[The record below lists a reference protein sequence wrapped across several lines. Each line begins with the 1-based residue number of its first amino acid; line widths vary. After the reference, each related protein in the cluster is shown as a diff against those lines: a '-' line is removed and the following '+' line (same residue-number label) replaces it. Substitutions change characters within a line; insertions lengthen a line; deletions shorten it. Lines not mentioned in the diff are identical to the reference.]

1 MQSINKLDDI
11 KDFAI
16 RKQPVVFISK
26 LVIYK
31 SISPLEIIREIK
43 FSLGVNIISTL
54 HYDSRNENV
63 DIIGHS
69 VGKTT
74 LCRFIRHILGEPTY
88 SNEVSSRLI
97 SKKFPDGWI
106 GAEIT
111 VHNISYAVLRHIGTG
126 NFQSRIAQS
135 ISLESLI
142 SESNKGPS
150 KFNVSQESYI
160 SKLGLNIPYSF
171 ENPRCLEST
180 NWLQVLAWCSRDQE
194 SRYKSLHNWRDSESS
209 SKTPVFSSTKEGP
222 LYVIRYLLGLIND
235 EETTLEHENLTL
247 QRNIEYKRVNLNKLD
262 KIPQIQISL
271 LEKDLKEFISRIIP
285 NCDISTKKI
294 LNTLGELP
302 RFGDSI
308 ENDIQEGGELNNVYK
323 QQLNDFSKRKYDIKE
338 RQDALIEELRKLR
351 NKQES
356 YRLLLLINNG
366 KKEHSKSSDDKFL
379 EEYDV
384 RKKDKCTLGGCTIEN
399 CSYVID
405 KKFDV
410 DSRILKDQ
418 SFEEYRSGLNETSK
432 RISKEINALSSSIEN
447 IKKEKNSLETEYQ
460 EISAKEIELKLIWT
474 SIVETVSKLRK
485 YSKEIINPTENL
497 EFIQLQDEI
506 EHLNE
511 TLENNKNRLKKL
523 ILKHDENKK
532 ILENIFNFLIRNI
545 LTGSSCNGI
554 VSFKERNINFAIKRN
569 NFLFGQAMEV
579 LSVLLADISSLVY
592 SIINENSIHPLFLIH
607 DSPKEADLD
616 DRIYRSFISF
626 MVKLSN
632 AFEIPPFQ
640 YIITTTTPPPPDT
653 DSKLI
658 LSTDEMLLK
667 VNIFEELNE
676 PELQFDE

>member
-1 MQSINKLDDI
+1 M
-11 KDFAI
+11 
-16 RKQPVVFISK
+16 
-26 LVIYK
+26 
-31 SISPLEIIREIK
+31 
-43 FSLGVNIISTL
+43 
-54 HYDSRNENV
+54 
-63 DIIGHS
+63 
-69 VGKTT
+69 
-74 LCRFIRHILGEPTY
+74 
-88 SNEVSSRLI
+88 
-97 SKKFPDGWI
+97 
-106 GAEIT
+106 
-111 VHNISYAVLRHIGTG
+111 
-126 NFQSRIAQS
+126 
-135 ISLESLI
+135 
-142 SESNKGPS
+142 
-150 KFNVSQESYI
+150 
-160 SKLGLNIPYSF
+160 
-171 ENPRCLEST
+171 
-180 NWLQVLAWCSRDQE
+180 
-194 SRYKSLHNWRDSESS
+194 
-209 SKTPVFSSTKEGP
+209 
-222 LYVIRYLLGLIND
+222 
-235 EETTLEHENLTL
+235 
-247 QRNIEYKRVNLNKLD
+247 
-262 KIPQIQISL
+262 
-271 LEKDLKEFISRIIP
+271 
-285 NCDISTKKI
+285 
-294 LNTLGELP
+294 
-302 RFGDSI
+302 
-308 ENDIQEGGELNNVYK
+308 
-323 QQLNDFSKRKYDIKE
+323 
-338 RQDALIEELRKLR
+338 
-351 NKQES
+351 
-356 YRLLLLINNG
+356 
-366 KKEHSKSSDDKFL
+366 
-379 EEYDV
+379 
-384 RKKDKCTLGGCTIEN
+384 GGCTIEN

-497 EFIQLQDEI
+497 EFIQLQNEI